1 MTVTTGSDV
10 YYDPYDIGINA
21 DPYPTYQRLREEAPL
36 YYNEPH
42 DFWAVSRAPDVERGL
57 VDRETFISGRGGI
70 LEIIKSG
77 MEMPPGLV
85 IFEDPPTHTIH
96 RSLMSRMFTPKK
108 VASLEDEIRELCARC
123 MDPLVGS
130 GGFDV
135 VEEIG
140 RVVPMQVISRLLGI
154 PEEDQE
160 TVRARSDEHLRTE
173 AGKPMEIDEDFID
186 PSHFGEYVDW
196 RAEHPSDDIMTDMLH
211 VEFDDEHG
219 ERRRL
224 TREELTTYLTVV
236 AGAGNETTTKLIGWF
251 TKLLGEHPDQRA
263 AVVADPGLVANTIE
277 EVLRF
282 EPPGPH
288 LARYVAK
295 DVELHGQTVPAGSAM
310 LLIAASANRDPER
323 WDDPDRFDVRRNT
336 AGHITFGYGA
346 HFCLGAALA
355 RLEGRVVLDEMLKR
369 WPEWEVDLDGA
380 HLAPTSTVRGYET
393 LPIRLP

>member
-10 YYDPYDIGINA
+10 YYDPYDIDINA
-21 DPYPTYQRLREEAPL
+21 DPYPTYARLRAEAPL

-42 DFWAVSRAPDVERGL
+42 DFWAVSRAEDVEKGL
-57 VDRETFISGRGGI
+57 VDRDTFISGRGGI
-70 LEIIKSG
+70 LEIIKAD

-96 RSLMSRMFTPKK
+96 RSLMARMFTPKK
-108 VASLEDEIRELCARC
+108 VSALEPQVRELCARC

-130 GGFDV
+130 DGFDV
-135 VEEIG
+135 VAEIG
-140 RVVPMQVISRLLGI
+140 RVVPMQVISMLLGI

-160 TVRARSDEHLRTE
+160 AVRARSDDHLRTE
-173 AGKPMEIDEDFID
+173 AGKPMEIDENFIE
-186 PSHFGEYVDW
+186 PEHFGEYIDW
-196 RAEHPSDDIMTDMLH
+196 RAEHPSDDIMTEMLH
-211 VEFDDEHG
+211 VEFEDEHG
-219 ERRRL
+219 VRRRL

-251 TKLLGEHPDQRA
+251 TKVLGDHPDQRA
-263 AVVADPGLVANTIE
+263 EVVADRELVPNAIE

-282 EPPGPH
+282 EPTGP
-288 LARYVAK
+288 AVGRYVAK
-295 DVELHGQTVPAGSAM
+295 EVEIHGRTVPAGSAM
-310 LLIAASANRDPER
+310 LMLVGSANRDDRRFP
-323 WDDPDRFDVRRNT
+323 DPDRFDIHRST
-336 AGHITFGYGA
+336 AGHLTFGYGA

-393 LPIRLP
+393 LPIRVP

>member
-10 YYDPYDIGINA
+10 YYDPYDVEINA
-21 DPYPTYQRLREEAPL
+21 DPYPTYRRLREEAPL
-36 YYNEPH
+36 YYNEPY
-42 DFWAVSRAPDVERGL
+42 DFFAVSRAADVEQGL
-57 VDRETFISGRGGI
+57 VDRDTFISGRGAI

-77 MEMPPGLV
+77 VEMPPGLV

-108 VASLEDEIRELCARC
+108 VAGLEDEIRELCARC

-135 VEEIG
+135 VEAIG
-140 RVVPMQVISRLLGI
+140 RVVPMQVISKLLGI
-154 PEEDQE
+154 PEQDQE
-160 TVRARSDEHLRTE
+160 AVRARSDENLRTE

-196 RAEHPSDDIMTDMLH
+196 RAEHPSDDIMTELLH

-251 TKLLGEHPDQRA
+251 TKLLAEHPDQRA
-263 AVVADPGLVANTIE
+263 AAVADRGLVPNAVE
-277 EVLRF
+277 EVLRY

-288 LARYVAK
+288 LARYVAE
-295 DVELHGQTVPAGSAM
+295 DVELHGRTVPAGSAL

-323 WDDPDRFDVRRNT
+323 WDDPDRFDVRRTT
-336 AGHITFGYGA
+336 AGHVTFGYGA

-355 RLEGRVVLDEMLKR
+355 RLEGRVVLDEMLQR
-369 WPEWEVDLDGA
+369 WPEWEVDLDAA

-393 LPIRLP
+393 LPIRVA

>member
-10 YYDPYDIGINA
+10 YYDPYDVEINA
-21 DPYPTYQRLREEAPL
+21 DPYPTYRRLREEAPL
-36 YYNEPH
+36 YYNEPY
-42 DFWAVSRAPDVERGL
+42 DFFAVSRAADVERGL
-57 VDRETFISGRGGI
+57 VDRDTFISGRGAI

-77 MEMPPGLV
+77 VEMPPGLV

-108 VASLEDEIRELCARC
+108 VAGLEDEIRELCARC

-135 VEEIG
+135 VEAIG
-140 RVVPMQVISRLLGI
+140 RVVPMQVISKLLGI
-154 PEEDQE
+154 PEQDQE
-160 TVRARSDEHLRTE
+160 AVRARSDENLRTE

-196 RAEHPSDDIMTDMLH
+196 RAEHPSDDIMTELLH

-251 TKLLGEHPDQRA
+251 TKLLAEHPDQRA
-263 AVVADPGLVANTIE
+263 AVVADRGLVPNAVE
-277 EVLRF
+277 EVLRY

-288 LARYVAK
+288 LARYVAE
-295 DVELHGQTVPAGSAM
+295 DVEIHGRTVPAGSAL

-323 WDDPDRFDVRRNT
+323 WDDPDRFDVRRTT
-336 AGHITFGYGA
+336 AGHVTFGYGA

-355 RLEGRVVLDEMLKR
+355 RLEGRVVLDEMLQR
-369 WPEWEVDLDGA
+369 WPDWEVDLDA
-380 HLAPTSTVRGYET
+380 AYLAPTSTVRGYET
-393 LPIRLP
+393 LPMRVA

>member
-1 MTVTTGSDV
+1 MTVTAGSDV
-10 YYDPYDIGINA
+10 YYDPYDVEINA
-21 DPYPTYQRLREEAPL
+21 DPYPTYRRLREEAPL
-36 YYNEPH
+36 YYNEPY
-42 DFWAVSRAPDVERGL
+42 DFFAVSRAADVEQGL
-57 VDRETFISGRGGI
+57 VDRDTFISGRGAI

-77 MEMPPGLV
+77 VEMPPGLV

-108 VASLEDEIRELCARC
+108 VAGLEDEIRELCARC

-135 VEEIG
+135 VEAIG
-140 RVVPMQVISRLLGI
+140 RVVPMQVISKLLGI
-154 PEEDQE
+154 PEQDQE
-160 TVRARSDEHLRTE
+160 AVRARSDENLRTE

-196 RAEHPSDDIMTDMLH
+196 RAEHPSDDIMTELLH

-251 TKLLGEHPDQRA
+251 TKLLAEHPDQRA
-263 AVVADPGLVANTIE
+263 AAVADRGLVPNAVE
-277 EVLRF
+277 EVLRY

-288 LARYVAK
+288 LARYVAE
-295 DVELHGQTVPAGSAM
+295 DVELHGRTVPAGSAL

-323 WDDPDRFDVRRNT
+323 WDDPDRFDVRRTT
-336 AGHITFGYGA
+336 AGHVTFGYGA

-355 RLEGRVVLDEMLKR
+355 RLEGRVVLDEMLQR
-369 WPEWEVDLDGA
+369 WPEWEVDLDAA

-393 LPIRLP
+393 LPIRVA

>member
-263 AVVADPGLVANTIE
+263 GVVADPGLVANTIE

>member
-1 MTVTTGSDV
+1 MTVTTDSDV
-10 YYDPYDIGINA
+10 YYDPYDVGINA
-21 DPYPTYQRLREEAPL
+21 DPYPTYARLRAEAPL
-36 YYNEPH
+36 YYNEPY
-42 DFWAVSRAPDVERGL
+42 DFWAVSRADDVERGL

-108 VASLEDEIRELCARC
+108 VASLEDGIRELCARC

-140 RVVPMQVISRLLGI
+140 RVVPMQVISKLLGI
-154 PEEDQE
+154 PEQDQE
-160 TVRARSDEHLRTE
+160 AVRARSDDHLRTE
-173 AGKPMEIDEDFID
+173 AGKPMEIDENFID
-186 PSHFGEYVDW
+186 PSHFGEYIDW
-196 RAEHPSDDIMTDMLH
+196 RADHPSDDIMTDMLH

-219 ERRRL
+219 AHRRL

-263 AVVADPGLVANTIE
+263 AIVADPDLVANAIE

-295 DVELHGQTVPAGSAM
+295 DVELHGQVVPAGSAM
-310 LLIAASANRDPER
+310 LMIAASANRDPER
-323 WDDPDRFDVRRNT
+323 FDDPDRFDVRRDT

-355 RLEGRVVLDEMLKR
+355 RLEGRVVLDEMLQR

-393 LPIRLP
+393 LPIRVP

>member
-21 DPYPTYQRLREEAPL
+21 DPYPTYERLRAEAPL

-42 DFWAVSRAPDVERGL
+42 DFWAVSRAADVERGL

-96 RSLMSRMFTPKK
+96 RSLMARMFTPKK

-130 GGFDV
+130 SGFDV

-140 RVVPMQVISRLLGI
+140 RVVPMQVISKLLGI
-154 PEEDQE
+154 PEQDQE
-160 TVRARSDEHLRTE
+160 AVRARSDEHLRTE

-196 RAEHPSDDIMTDMLH
+196 RAEHPSDDIMTEMLH

-219 ERRRL
+219 EHRRL

-251 TKLLGEHPDQRA
+251 TKLLGEYPDQRA
-263 AVVADPGLVANTIE
+263 AAVADPGLVPNTIE

-288 LARYVAK
+288 IARYVAK

-310 LLIAASANRDPER
+310 LMIVGSANRDPER
-323 WDDPDRFDVRRNT
+323 FVDPDRFDIRRNT
-336 AGHITFGYGA
+336 AGHLTFGYGA

-393 LPIRLP
+393 MPIRLP

>member
-10 YYDPYDIGINA
+10 YYDPYDIDINA
-21 DPYPTYQRLREEAPL
+21 DPYPTYARLRAEAPL

-42 DFWAVSRAPDVERGL
+42 DFWAVSRAEDVEKGL
-57 VDRETFISGRGGI
+57 VDRDTFISGRGGI
-70 LEIIKSG
+70 LEIIKAD

-96 RSLMSRMFTPKK
+96 RSLMARMFTPKK
-108 VASLEDEIRELCARC
+108 VSALEPQVRELCARC

-130 GGFDV
+130 DGFDV
-135 VEEIG
+135 VAEIG
-140 RVVPMQVISRLLGI
+140 RVVPMQVISMLLGI

-160 TVRARSDEHLRTE
+160 AVRARSDDHLRTE
-173 AGKPMEIDEDFID
+173 AGRPMEIDENFIE
-186 PSHFGEYVDW
+186 PEHFGEYIDW
-196 RAEHPSDDIMTDMLH
+196 RAEHPSDDIMTEMLH
-211 VEFDDEHG
+211 VEFEDEHG
-219 ERRRL
+219 VRRRL

-251 TKLLGEHPDQRA
+251 TKVLGDHPDQRA
-263 AVVADPGLVANTIE
+263 EVVADRELVPNAIE

-282 EPPGPH
+282 EPTGP
-288 LARYVAK
+288 AVGRYVAK
-295 DVELHGQTVPAGSAM
+295 EVEIHGRTVPAGSAM
-310 LLIAASANRDPER
+310 LMLVGSANRDDRRFP
-323 WDDPDRFDVRRNT
+323 DPDRFDIHRST
-336 AGHITFGYGA
+336 AGHLTFGYGA

-393 LPIRLP
+393 LPIRVP